1 MEPQEIQDE
10 AHEQIL
16 ERVAAVDVAKASGMV
31 CTRVPHPSRPGRRQ
45 TLVWQV
51 DATMNAILELADH
64 LVGERIQKVTL
75 ESTSDYWRIWYYLME
90 AAGLDVQLIRA
101 RDLRQAPGRPK
112 SDKIDCVWQAKCT
125 EKGLL
130 RPSFVPPAEIRQLR
144 DYTRLRIDLTRE
156 RTRHYS
162 RLEKLLEDALIK
174 VSAVASSMDTRS
186 VRDMVEALIAGER
199 DPQVLAGLAR
209 GRMKTKHD
217 KLVQAL
223 TGRFDAHHGELARML
238 LDQID
243 ALTAQVG
250 RLTIRIE
257 ELIAAIPEAQGV
269 DPDGTTGPAA
279 GLTPGSPVLPAVD
292 RLDEITGIGRDAAQV
307 IIAEIGLRMDAFPT
321 PGHLVSWARLSPTTM
336 QSGSRSRSAPTGKGD
351 PYLKGVLG
359 SAVAAAARTDTFLGH
374 RYRRLARRRGKLKA
388 LVAVARSLLVIVWH
402 LLSDR
407 GARYHDLGSDYYI
420 SKIDKNRKARSH
432 VRQLEALGYTVA
444 LTPAA

>member
-1 MEPQEIQDE
+1 MEPQEIEDE
-10 AHEQIL
+10 GHEQIL

-31 CTRVPHPSRPGRRQ
+31 CTRVPHPARPGRRR

-51 DATMNAILELADH
+51 DATTNAIVELAGH
-64 LVGERIQKVTL
+64 LVAERIQKVTL
-75 ESTSDYWRIWYYLME
+75 ESTSDYWRIWYYLLE
-90 AAGLDVQLIRA
+90 AAGLDVQLVRA
-101 RDLRQAPGRPK
+101 QDVRAAPGRPK
-112 SDKIDCVWQAKCT
+112 SDKLDCVWQAKCT
-125 EKGLL
+125 ERGLL
-130 RPSFVPPAEIRQLR
+130 RPSFVPPAEIRALR
-144 DYTRLRIDLTRE
+144 DFTRLRIDLTRE

-174 VSAVASSMDTRS
+174 VSAVASSIDTKS

-199 DPQVLAGLAR
+199 DPQVLARLAR
-209 GRMKTKHD
+209 GPMKSKHD

-223 TGRFDAHHGELARML
+223 TGRFDPHHGELARML

-243 ALTAQVG
+243 ALTAQIT

-269 DPDGTTGPAA
+269 DPDGTTGPLA
-279 GLTPGSPVLPAVD
+279 GRVPGSPVLPAID
-292 RLDEITGIGRDAAQV
+292 RLDEITGIGREAAQV
-307 IIAEIGLRMDAFPT
+307 IIAEIGLQMEAFPT

-359 SAVAAAARTDTFLGH
+359 SAVAAAGRTDTFLGQ
-374 RYRRLARRRGKLKA
+374 RYRRLVKRRGKLKA
-388 LVAVARSLLVIVWH
+388 LVAVARSILVIVWH

-407 GARYHDLGSDYYI
+407 GARYHDLGSDYYT
-420 SKIDKNRKARSH
+420 SNIDKHRKTRSH
-432 VRQLEALGYTVA
+432 VRQLEALGYTVTLA
-444 LTPAA
+444 PAA